1 MKKFEKSLLVSMA
14 AIGLLATSCG
24 GSDNQPGVG
33 PMEEGKK
40 YNIEFFGW
48 GSAEEQANF
57 GELVNQFNTSQD
69 RIHVSYS
76 ATDSNSY
83 MTTLK
88 NRANNL
94 PDVFYMPDFNF
105 MEWAQSGRLMRL
117 DGDFEGAV
125 TDKELSN
132 IWEMSHKMY
141 RYDRDTFKL
150 GEGALYGLPKDLGPY
165 TLVYNKT
172 MLNEIIANSNGA
184 LSLPSSEEPM
194 TFDEF
199 SEYLLKIKQ
208 YKVGTQYEDAYG
220 ISHYEI
226 MPAIYSNGTD
236 FYKDNNRHSNLNDP
250 RVSEAI
256 QWITDLSLVDKT
268 MPTASMQT
276 ATNGYQR
283 FLSKGC
289 VFTFMGPWD
298 LKAYWEQVDFEF
310 DVIPVA
316 RGNHEDCISTAWI
329 GSVAYSI
336 SNASR
341 NKAAALEFVKYLS
354 LSEASSRMNYQLGQ
368 AMPNIVKMAETDWLQ
383 NVGITDERKKLPE
396 HKEVFVNITKGT
408 DKVRGKNRAAYFC
421 PSSLPYDNLLDK
433 LSPVWTGEKTAK
445 EHFASYH
452 ETFEHDLDEA
462 YQYFE

>member
-24 GSDNQPGVG
+24 GGDNVPGVG
-33 PMEEGKK
+33 PIEDGKK

-141 RYDRDTFKL
+141 RYDRNTFKL

-199 SEYLLKIKQ
+199 SDYLLKIKQ
-208 YKVGTQYEDAYG
+208 YK
-220 ISHYEI
+220 
-226 MPAIYSNGTD
+226 
-236 FYKDNNRHSNLNDP
+236 
-250 RVSEAI
+250 
-256 QWITDLSLVDKT
+256 
-268 MPTASMQT
+268 
-276 ATNGYQR
+276 
-283 FLSKGC
+283 
-289 VFTFMGPWD
+289 
-298 LKAYWEQVDFEF
+298 
-310 DVIPVA
+310 
-316 RGNHEDCISTAWI
+316 
-329 GSVAYSI
+329 
-336 SNASR
+336 
-341 NKAAALEFVKYLS
+341 
-354 LSEASSRMNYQLGQ
+354 
-368 AMPNIVKMAETDWLQ
+368 
-383 NVGITDERKKLPE
+383 
-396 HKEVFVNITKGT
+396 
-408 DKVRGKNRAAYFC
+408 
-421 PSSLPYDNLLDK
+421 
-433 LSPVWTGEKTAK
+433 
-445 EHFASYH
+445 
-452 ETFEHDLDEA
+452 
-462 YQYFE
+462 